1 MLKAIQKALS
11 LILFFL
17 PENMVRAIGFETFS
31 YFGRSTT
38 KTLRTRVGKNYV
50 NLGCGPNL
58 VTGWINVDFFA
69 VKGVDYA
76 ADLRFPLK
84 ITSETVDGIFT
95 EHTLEHLAY
104 PDADRLL
111 GECYRIMKKE
121 TAIRIVVPDVS
132 LFITNYSSNN
142 TSWFE
147 KWEELYFRNSKS
159 EERSKRKLNTPLEA
173 LSFVTQEYGHQSS
186 WDFQT
191 LSHYLR
197 KNGFTEITRCD
208 FMKGTHPPLLIDQDE
223 EDRKFISI
231 YIEARK
237 A

>member
-1 MLKAIQKALS
+1 
-11 LILFFL
+11 
-17 PENMVRAIGFETFS
+17 
-31 YFGRSTT
+31 
-38 KTLRTRVGKNYV
+38 
-50 NLGCGPNL
+50 
-58 VTGWINVDFFA
+58 
-69 VKGVDYA
+69 
-76 ADLRFPLK
+76 
-84 ITSETVDGIFT
+84 
-95 EHTLEHLAY
+95 
-104 PDADRLL
+104 
-111 GECYRIMKKE
+111 MKKE
-121 TAIRIVVPDVS
+121 AAIRIVVPDVS

-208 FMKGTHPPLLIDQDE
+208 FMKGTHTPLLIDQDE